1 MHTCDKCHEVT
12 NEGIHTHTHT
22 LKRKTKHTGEVNWP
36 PRVRH
41 ADSRALGWRA
51 RRHRGQEYA
60 GGGWKALSRG
70 ADKVFPVEGEVFGEA
85 QE

>member
-12 NEGIHTHTHT
+12 NEGIHTYTHT
-22 LKRKTKHTGEVNWP
+22 LKSKTKHTGDVNQP

-51 RRHRGQEYA
+51 RWHGGRSVLEKA
-60 GGGWKALSRG
+60 GEL
-70 ADKVFPVEGEVFGEA
+70 
-85 QE
+85 